1 MSVICSLGIY
11 DRAEKR
17 HWSYKKFSGTK
28 WQLVKKYDRKRYLAN
43 SHRVL
48 LTRAR
53 QGMIIY
59 LPTGDDS
66 DPTRPEHYY
75 DGSYKYLLECGIT
88 EIGSD

>member
-11 DRAEKR
+11 DRAEKG
-17 HWSYKKFSGTK
+17 HWSYNKFSGIK
-28 WQLVKKYDRKRYLAN
+28 WQLVKKDDRKRYLAN